1 MPRYFFHTQNGDC
14 IRDDQGEELRSV
26 DAAREEAVAVLGE
39 ILRYRGASFWTTRA
53 FSVIVT
59 DDEGQTVVSVTASAS
74 DQAPEGW
81 TLTGD
86 ALSLIH
92 I

>member
-1 MPRYFFHTQNGDC
+1 MPRYFFHTENGDR

-86 ALSLIH
+86 A
-92 I
+92 

>member
-74 DQAPEGW
+74 DQAPDGW
-81 TLTGD
+81 TLAGD
-86 ALSLIH
+86 A
-92 I
+92 

>member
-1 MPRYFFHTQNGDC
+1 MPRYFFHTLNGDC
-14 IRDDQGEELRSV
+14 VRDEQGEELKNI

-39 ILRYRGASFWTTRA
+39 ILRYSGASFWTTGA

-59 DDEGQTVVSVTASAS
+59 DAEGQTVVSVTAAAS

-81 TLTGD
+81 TLVGQV
-86 ALSLIH
+86 
-92 I
+92 

>member
-1 MPRYFFHTQNGDC
+1 MPRYFFHTQNGNC

-81 TLTGD
+81 TLAGD
-86 ALSLIH
+86 A
-92 I
+92 

>member
-74 DQAPEGW
+74 DEAPEGW
-81 TLTGD
+81 TLAGD
-86 ALSLIH
+86 A
-92 I
+92 

>member
-81 TLTGD
+81 TLAGD
-86 ALSLIH
+86 A
-92 I
+92 

>member
-14 IRDDQGEELRSV
+14 IRDDQGEELKNV
-26 DAAREEAVAVLGE
+26 AAAREEAVAVLGE
-39 ILRYRGASFWTTRA
+39 ILRYRGSSFWTTRA

-81 TLTGD
+81 TLAGD
-86 ALSLIH
+86 A
-92 I
+92 

>member
-1 MPRYFFHTQNGDC
+1 LPRYFFHTQNGDC

-59 DDEGQTVVSVTASAS
+59 DDEGRTVVSVTAAAS

-86 ALSLIH
+86 A
-92 I
+92 

>member
-1 MPRYFFHTQNGDC
+1 LPRYFFHTQNGDC

-86 ALSLIH
+86 A
-92 I
+92 

>member
-1 MPRYFFHTQNGDC
+1 LPRYFFHTQNGDC

-59 DDEGQTVVSVTASAS
+59 DTEGRTVVSVTATAS

-86 ALSLIH
+86 A
-92 I
+92 

>member
-14 IRDDQGEELRSV
+14 IRDDQGEELKSI

-86 ALSLIH
+86 A
-92 I
+92 

>member
-26 DAAREEAVAVLGE
+26 DASREEAVAVLGE

-59 DDEGQTVVSVTASAS
+59 DDEGQTVVSITASAS

-86 ALSLIH
+86 A
-92 I
+92 

>member
-59 DDEGQTVVSVTASAS
+59 DTEGRTVVSVTASAS

-86 ALSLIH
+86 AG
-92 I
+92 

>member
-14 IRDDQGEELRSV
+14 IRDEQGEELRSV

-59 DDEGQTVVSVTASAS
+59 DTEGRTVVSVTASAS

-86 ALSLIH
+86 A
-92 I
+92 

>member
-1 MPRYFFHTQNGDC
+1 LPRYFFHTQNGDC

-81 TLTGD
+81 TLAGD
-86 ALSLIH
+86 A
-92 I
+92 

>member
-59 DDEGQTVVSVTASAS
+59 DTDGRTVVSVTASAS

-86 ALSLIH
+86 AG
-92 I
+92 

>member
-14 IRDDQGEELRSV
+14 IRDDQGEELKSV

-59 DDEGQTVVSVTASAS
+59 DTEGRTVVSVTASAS

-81 TLTGD
+81 TLTGE
-86 ALSLIH
+86 A
-92 I
+92 

>member
-26 DAAREEAVAVLGE
+26 DAAREEAVAVMGE

-86 ALSLIH
+86 A
-92 I
+92 

>member
-39 ILRYRGASFWTTRA
+39 ILRYRGASFWT
-53 FSVIVT
+53 
-59 DDEGQTVVSVTASAS
+59 
-74 DQAPEGW
+74 
-81 TLTGD
+81 
-86 ALSLIH
+86 
-92 I
+92 

>member
-1 MPRYFFHTQNGDC
+1 LPRYFFHTQNGDC

-59 DDEGQTVVSVTASAS
+59 DTEGRTVVSVTASAS

-86 ALSLIH
+86 AG
-92 I
+92 

>member
-14 IRDDQGEELRSV
+14 IRDEQGEELKNM

-39 ILRYRGASFWTTRA
+39 ILRYRGASFWTTGA

-59 DDEGQTVVSVTASAS
+59 DAEGQTVVSVTAAAS

-81 TLTGD
+81 TLAGEV
-86 ALSLIH
+86 
-92 I
+92 

>member
-14 IRDDQGEELRSV
+14 IRDDQGEELKSV

-59 DDEGQTVVSVTASAS
+59 DDEGRTVVSVTASAS

-81 TLTGD
+81 TLAGD
-86 ALSLIH
+86 A
-92 I
+92 

>member
-14 IRDDQGEELRSV
+14 IRDDQGEELRSI

-59 DDEGQTVVSVTASAS
+59 DTEGRTVVSVTASAS

-86 ALSLIH
+86 A
-92 I
+92 

>member
-14 IRDDQGEELRSV
+14 IRDEQGEELKSL

-39 ILRYRGASFWTTRA
+39 ILRYRGSSFWTTRA

-59 DDEGQTVVSVTASAS
+59 DAAGETVVSITAAAS
-74 DQAPEGW
+74 DAPPDGW
-81 TLTGD
+81 S
-86 ALSLIH
+86 LSETVQ
-92 I
+92 

>member
-59 DDEGQTVVSVTASAS
+59 DTEGRTVVSVTASAS

-81 TLTGD
+81 TLTGE
-86 ALSLIH
+86 A
-92 I
+92 

>member
-14 IRDDQGEELRSV
+14 IRDDQGEELKNV
-26 DAAREEAVAVLGE
+26 AAAREEAVAVLGE

-81 TLTGD
+81 TLAGD
-86 ALSLIH
+86 A
-92 I
+92 